1 MAYEMKP
8 LSCSPSQLKGFSE
21 KLIVSHYENNYGGA
35 VELGTASILIG
46 AGALGVLLFH
56 SRAKGA
62 LALCAVI
69 AGAAVFHLGFAPVRA
84 LLVAAGSG
92 GLFDIGAFFLT
103 VGAFSFG
110 GGLSMIAFIQDQ
122 VVNQYQWLT
131 QREFIDGLALGQ
143 LTPGPI
149 LMVLAYV
156 GYKLAGIAGA
166 GLATAPIF
174 LPAFILM
181 LSILR
186 IFDRVRQVVWMSGRE
201 RHQPRGHRRA
211 AGDARAD
218 GSARAARSRR
228 RRDLRSG
235 RGSPARLERRAAEA
249 DARRRA
255 ARAPQRVFIR
265 NPIGR
270 TNERPAGGNLAL
282 KRSDVAALLGMRECI
297 DAVEAA
303 FREHADGKLDRP
315 GILGMHVP
323 AGSFHVKAASL
334 DLLCGEDERQLPRQR
349 RCARAADDPGR
360 HSAVRRQ
367 RRPSA
372 GDHGGLGR
380 SDRLA
385 NRGDDR
391 CGERG
396 ASPSGPH
403 PRSR

>member
-35 VELGTASILIG
+35 VKLGTASILIG

-84 LLVAAGSG
+84 LPLAAGSG

-122 VVNQYQWLT
+122 VVNLYQWLT

-149 LMVLAYV
+149 LMVSAYV

-166 GLATAPIF
+166 ALATAAIF

-181 LSILR
+181 LSILP
-186 IFDRVRQVVWMSGRE
+186 IFDRVRQVVWMK
-201 RHQPRGHRRA
+201 A
-211 AGDARAD
+211 AVKGI
-218 GSARAARSRR
+218 
-228 RRDLRSG
+228 
-235 RGSPARLERRAAEA
+235 SPAVIGVLLVTLAQMAPHALPDPVAGAIFALAA
-249 DARRRA
+249 
-255 ARAPQRVFIR
+255 
-265 NPIGR
+265 
-270 TNERPAGGNLAL
+270 
-282 KRSDVAALLGMRECI
+282 AALLGWNVGPLKLMLAGALRERLS
-297 DAVEAA
+297 A
-303 FREHADGKLDRP
+303 F
-315 GILGMHVP
+315 
-323 AGSFHVKAASL
+323 SFAT
-334 DLLCGEDERQLPRQR
+334 R
-349 RCARAADDPGR
+349 
-360 HSAVRRQ
+360 
-367 RRPSA
+367 
-372 GDHGGLGR
+372 
-380 SDRLA
+380 
-385 NRGDDR
+385 
-391 CGERG
+391 
-396 ASPSGPH
+396 
-403 PRSR
+403 